1 LILYLRLSRLE
12 ELFPSLHCNSRDCSQ
27 AARKPNGRSAD
38 RKMRDIKINR
48 HPIFLSRYFSVS
60 CSGLVAALPRWVS
73 CAFSR
78 LVPLRLL
85 RRVPPANLQWQG
97 TDAGFCPGCRTS
109 RCSLRPNSRTGCG
122 NGCVRDWHVADD
134 PASLPRI
141 STPPALQSTRRPG
154 PRLRGR
160 RRSHPK
166 PEVIRDS

>member
-1 LILYLRLSRLE
+1 LEKVYENALAHRLRKLGLDVKQQYPLKVHDENGTLIDQRKS
-12 ELFPSLHCNSRDCSQ
+12 FPLC
-27 AARKPNGRSAD
+27 
-38 RKMRDIKINR
+38 
-48 HPIFLSRYFSVS
+48 
-60 CSGLVAALPRWVS
+60 VS

-85 RRVPPANLQWQG
+85 RRAPPANLQGQG

-122 NGCVRDWHVADD
+122 NGCVRDWLVADD

-141 STPPALQSTRRPG
+141 STPPARQPIRRPG
-154 PRLRGR
+154 PRLRER
-160 RRSHPK
+160 WQSHPK